1 MRKLSVKTI
10 LITVIP
16 VVISGCNNPDTK
28 NPPTEKAEGNAAPV
42 EVQTTPVETGTFE
55 REILSNG
62 QLQPLHKATLS
73 FERSGVLNELN
84 ITNGQSV
91 QKGDTLAVLD
101 TQHASLKLEKA
112 RIKVK
117 KARTELLDLLITQ
130 QGDKLADT
138 ARLSQQKKNHLLIKS
153 GLSAARTRLKEAR
166 LNYRNCFVTAP
177 FTGRVANVELNNH
190 NRVKSGE
197 KLCMLIDDRKWLIE
211 FSLLESEVNSVDLG
225 QQIEVMPLEQ
235 ESRTLEGKVTAINP
249 VVDKNGLVTLHALL
263 RARRSWLMDGR
274 HVKVRVIH
282 KIPDQLLVPRKA
294 IVLRSNREV
303 VFVYKNGQA
312 KWVYVDVVGENSQ
325 RVAVEGKLEATDK
338 VIVSNNMNLAHD
350 AEVTLEGEEEE

>member
-1 MRKLSVKTI
+1 MKKILFKLSFTLSFVFI
-10 LITVIP
+10 F
-16 VVISGCNNPDTK
+16 ISCNNPDPK
-28 NPPTEKAEGNAAPV
+28 NPPTEKAKGNAAPV

-84 ITNGQSV
+84 IVNGQSV

-101 TQHASLKLEKA
+101 TQQISLELEKA
-112 RIKVK
+112 RLQIE
-117 KARTELLDLLITQ
+117 KARTQLLDLLITQ
-130 QGDKLADT
+130 QGDELADT

-153 GLSAARTRLKEAR
+153 GLSAARTQLKEAR
-166 LNYRNCFVTAP
+166 LNYRDCFVTAP
-177 FTGRVANVELNNH
+177 FSGRVANVELRNH
-190 NRVKSGE
+190 NRVNTGDE
-197 KLCMLIDDRKWLIE
+197 LCLLIDDRRWLIE
-211 FSLLESEVNSVDLG
+211 FSLLESEVNHVEPG
-225 QQIEVMPLEQ
+225 QQVEVMPLEAVNKV
-235 ESRTLEGKVTAINP
+235 LKGKVSAVNP
-249 VVDKNGLVTLHALL
+249 VVDKNGLVTLHA
-263 RARRSWLMDGR
+263 RIRDNQPWLMDGR

-303 VFVYKNGQA
+303 VFVYKNGKA

-325 RVAVEGKLEATDK
+325 RVAVEGKLEANDN

-350 AEVTLEGEEEE
+350 AEVTLGGGE